1 MQQSPEKVDQQGIK
15 EAEEEKLRSNL
26 MGWAEGSGTST
37 TYTKRHIAKKAHEV
51 SLLLQREIDDGI
63 KKSER

>member
-1 MQQSPEKVDQQGIK
+1 
-15 EAEEEKLRSNL
+15 